1 MVVKQQKWKRKCC
14 SLRTALFR
22 STYIILNLELFHL
35 YNFFVDPV
43 NILDD
48 KECGKEC

>member
-1 MVVKQQKWKRKCC
+1 MILKQQKRQRKCC
-14 SLRTALFR
+14 SPRTALFR
-22 STYIILNLELFHL
+22 LTYIILNLELFHL

>member
-1 MVVKQQKWKRKCC
+1 MIVKQQKWQRKCC
-14 SLRTALFR
+14 SPRTALFR
-22 STYIILNLELFHL
+22 PAYTVFNLELFHL
-35 YNFFVDPV
+35 YNFFVEPV